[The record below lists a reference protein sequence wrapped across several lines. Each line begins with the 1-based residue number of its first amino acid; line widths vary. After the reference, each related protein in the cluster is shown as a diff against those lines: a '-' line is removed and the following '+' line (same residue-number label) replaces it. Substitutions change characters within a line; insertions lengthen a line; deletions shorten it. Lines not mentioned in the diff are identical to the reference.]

1 MSFVVIIPA
10 RYRSSRLMGKPLIK
24 LKGIPMIVRTYRQCI
39 KAVNKKYVYV
49 ATDDKRIK
57 KVCETNNIK
66 VVMTSKNCLTG
77 TDRVYEAS
85 KLLNAK
91 FYINVQGDEPL
102 FNPKDLSKLIKEAR
116 KYPKDVITGYCK
128 ISDKKQFY
136 DLNVPKVILSRDSFI
151 IYASR
156 APVPSNKKNKFIKA
170 WRQICAY
177 SFPKEKLKMFY
188 QVKKKTQIEKIEDIE
203 YLRFLEL
210 GIKLRGLKMS
220 KKSIAVDTKED
231 VAAVNRR
238 LK

>member
-1 MSFVVIIPA
+1 
-10 RYRSSRLMGKPLIK
+10 
-24 LKGIPMIVRTYRQCI
+24 MIEHVRRRVLNSNI
-39 KAVNKKYVYV
+39 FDDVYV
-49 ATDDKRIK
+49 ASGDDEILNIVEKWGGKIIK
-57 KVCETNNIK
+57 TFEKHLNG
-66 VVMTSKNCLTG
+66 TS
-77 TDRVYEAS
+77 RVTEAVRNLDFTHS
-85 KLLNAK
+85 V
-91 FYINVQGDEPL
+91 IVQGDEPL

-177 SFPKEKLKMFY
+177 SFPKEKLKIFY